1 MSQTG
6 RLSDVLVYT
15 RTAAYRHDSIP
26 AGRAALR
33 ELGEEHGF
41 GVEATEDPSAFTDAS
56 LAGRDAVV
64 FLSTSGD
71 VLTPEGRDA
80 LRRWVA
86 DGGGFMGVH
95 SAACTEYDWPYY
107 GELVGARFAGHP
119 AFQPGAVRIEDPDHP
134 ATRHLPRQWN
144 REDEWYDFR
153 ATRAAPGSGSWPR
166 STRRATRAAAWERT
180 TRWSGAGSPAR
191 AAPSTHHWATRS
203 RPTKTRPSA
212 PTSSAGCGGRPVAER
227 TENEGTGAAPS
238 RQNVRAR
245 FPTRLDHPPCPVP
258 SP

>member
-33 ELGEEHGF
+33 ELAEEHGF
-41 GVEATEDPSAFTDAS
+41 AVEATEDPSVFTDAS

-80 LRRWVA
+80 LQRWVA

-95 SAACTEYDWPYY
+95 SAACTEYGWPFY

-153 ATRAAPGSGSWPR
+153 SNPRRPGVRILASIDETGYEGGGMGADHPLVWCR
-166 STRRATRAAAWERT
+166 E
-180 TRWSGAGSPAR
+180 SGAGRSFYTSLGHAESAYEDPAFR
-191 AAPSTHHWATRS
+191 AHLLGGLRWT
-203 RPTKTRPSA
+203 
-212 PTSSAGCGGRPVAER
+212 AGG
-227 TENEGTGAAPS
+227 
-238 RQNVRAR
+238 
-245 FPTRLDHPPCPVP
+245 
-258 SP
+258 